1 VLSREVL
8 PPNRRMRTTGVIAM
22 NKTVSLWV
30 KQSLENS
37 GTPNA
42 KCSKKQYGSGWVTV
56 CE

>member
-1 VLSREVL
+1 ML